1 MSTLVIRNGLVVDGT
16 GAPAREAD
24 VVIDGDL
31 IVDVVAPGK
40 ALHGSAR
47 VIDADGLMLT
57 PGFVDI
63 HTHYDGQVSW
73 DPWLTPSSWH
83 GVTTVVGGNCGV
95 GFAPA
100 KADRHDWLIALMEG
114 VEDIPGAAMAEGL
127 AWGWESF
134 PEYLDVIAQR
144 EHVIDFGFQLAHGP
158 LRAYVMGD
166 RGAANEP
173 ATADDLITME
183 HLASEALAAGAM
195 GVSTSRTSL
204 HKSRDGEFV
213 PGTFADVD
221 ELFALA
227 RALRSS
233 PLMNGGR
240 ASMGGARRGRVF
252 QLAMEHPE
260 VPSQF
265 GWMREFARI
274 SGGTVSLNLNQTDHA
289 PDVWPEVIRE
299 LDSCASDGL
308 SVVAQVAGRA
318 VGVLECLE
326 GSIHPFVTH
335 QAWQPLR
342 RLGHSELRSALADPG
357 FRERLISEP
366 PKSLTPVVDLLT
378 HGWRRMY
385 PVGVGN
391 INYEPDP
398 FVDSIEA
405 ICARTGQRPAEV
417 ALDALLAHD
426 GHGML
431 FVPLFNYS
439 DGDYRMLEQLHQ
451 HPSTRMGL
459 SDAGAHCGS
468 ICDGGMPTFMLT
480 HWTRDRTRGPKL
492 GLEHVVRRQ
501 TSETASL
508 FGLYDRGVVAPG
520 YRADINVIDYERLG
534 FSNASMAY
542 DFPANAR
549 RLVQRGFGYAA
560 TISHGVSIVENDEFT
575 GELPGQLLRGPS
587 S

>member
-1 MSTLVIRNGLVVDGT
+1 MHDMVIRNGLVVDGT
-16 GAPAREAD
+16 GAPTRHGD
-24 VVIDGDL
+24 VVINGDT
-31 IVDVVAPGK
+31 IVDVTPSGTA
-40 ALHGSAR
+40 ALGSAR
-47 VIDADGLMLT
+47 VIDADGLLVT

-73 DPWLTPSSWH
+73 DPWFTPSSWH

-100 KADRHDWLIALMEG
+100 AADRHDWLIALMEG

-127 AWGWESF
+127 TWGWESF
-134 PEYLDVIAQR
+134 PEYLGVIEQR
-144 EHVIDFGFQLAHGP
+144 AHVIDFGFQLAHGP
-158 LRAYVMGD
+158 LRAYVMGE

-173 ATADDLITME
+173 ATAADLVAME
-183 HLASEALAAGAM
+183 RLAAEALAVGAM

-221 ELFALA
+221 ELFALEQQ
-227 RALRSS
+227 RSGQS
-233 PLMNGGR
+233 
-240 ASMGGARRGRVF
+240 RVF

-274 SGGTVSLNLNQTDHA
+274 SGGTVSLNLNQADHA
-289 PDVWPEVIRE
+289 PDVWREVVGE
-299 LDSCASDGL
+299 LEASAVDGR
-308 SVVAQVAGRA
+308 SIVAQVAGRA

-335 QAWQPLR
+335 AAWQPLR
-342 RLGHSELRSALADPG
+342 GLPHGEVLRALADPAL
-357 FRERLISEP
+357 RERLIAES
-366 PKSLTPVVDLLT
+366 PKSLSPVVDLLT
-378 HGWRRMY
+378 HGWRRLY

-398 FVDSIEA
+398 AVDSIEA
-405 ICARTGQRPAEV
+405 ISARTGQSPAEI

-431 FVPLFNYS
+431 FAPLFNYS

-451 HPSTRMGL
+451 HPLTRMGL

-480 HWTRDRTRGPKL
+480 HWTRDRSRGPKL
-492 GLEHVVRRQ
+492 ALEHIVKRQ
-501 TSETASL
+501 TSQTAAL
-508 FGLYDRGVVAPG
+508 FGLHDRGVIAPG

-549 RLVQRGFGYAA
+549 RLVQRGFGYVAI
-560 TISHGVSIVENDEFT
+560 ISHGVPIVEQDEFT
-575 GELPGQLLRGPS
+575 GALPGQLVRGPQS
-587 S
+587 K

>member
-1 MSTLVIRNGLVVDGT
+1 MPNLVIRNGLVVDGT
-16 GAPAREAD
+16 GAPARHAD

-31 IVDVVAPGK
+31 IVDVAAPGT
-40 ALHGSAR
+40 ALRGSRR
-47 VIDADGLMLT
+47 VIDADGLLVT

-83 GVTTVVGGNCGV
+83 GVTTVIGGNCGV

-100 KADRHDWLIALMEG
+100 AADRHNWLIALMEG

-134 PEYLDVIAQR
+134 PEYLDVISQR
-144 EHVIDFGFQLAHGP
+144 EHVIDYGFQLAHGP

-173 ATADDLITME
+173 ATADDLVAME
-183 HLASEALAAGAM
+183 RLAVEAMAAGAM

-227 RALRSS
+227 RALRTTPS
-233 PLMNGGR
+233 
-240 ASMGGARRGRVF
+240 RVF

-274 SGGTVSLNLNQTDHA
+274 SGGTVSLNLNQTEHA
-289 PDVWPEVIRE
+289 PDVWREVVRE
-299 LDSCASDGL
+299 LDACSESGL
-308 SVVAQVAGRA
+308 SIVAQVAGRA

-326 GSIHPFVTH
+326 GSIHPFVAH
-335 QAWQPLR
+335 QAWKPLR
-342 RLGHSELRSALADPG
+342 GLPHGEIVRALADPG
-357 FRERLISEP
+357 LRERLISEP
-366 PKSLTPVVDLLT
+366 PTSRTPVVDLLT
-378 HGWRRMY
+378 HGWHRLY

-398 FVDSIEA
+398 AVDSIEA
-405 ICARTGQRPAEV
+405 ICARMGQRPAEV

-431 FVPLFNYS
+431 FAPLFNYS

-480 HWTRDRTRGPKL
+480 HWTRDRSRGPKL

-501 TSETASL
+501 TSETAAL
-508 FGLYDRGVVAPG
+508 FGLHDRGVIAPG
-520 YRADINVIDYERLG
+520 YRADINVIDYDRLG

-549 RLVQRGFGYAA
+549 RLVQRGFGYVA
-560 TISHGVSIVENDEFT
+560 TISHGVPIVEHDEFT
-575 GELPGQLLRGPS
+575 GQLPGQLLRGGTFARKGF
-587 S
+587 

>member
-1 MSTLVIRNGLVVDGT
+1 MHDLVIRRGIIVDGT
-16 GAPAREAD
+16 GAPAHHGD
-24 VVIDGDL
+24 VVIDGDR
-31 IVDVVAPGK
+31 IVDVVAAGTAPQ
-40 ALHGSAR
+40 AHR
-47 VIDADGLMLT
+47 TMDADGLLVT

-100 KADRHDWLIALMEG
+100 ASDRHDWLIALMEG
-114 VEDIPGAAMAEGL
+114 VEDIPGAALAEGIS
-127 AWGWESF
+127 WGWESF
-134 PEYLDVIAQR
+134 PDYLNAIEQQP
-144 EHVIDFGFQLAHGP
+144 HVIDYGFQLAHGP

-166 RGAANEP
+166 RGSANEA
-173 ATADDLITME
+173 ATVDDLETME
-183 HLASEALAAGAM
+183 RLAGEALAAGAM
-195 GVSTSRTSL
+195 GISTSRTSL
-204 HKSRDGEFV
+204 HKSRDGQFV
-213 PGTFADVD
+213 PGTFADHA

-227 RALRSS
+227 RALGAERARTGS
-233 PLMNGGR
+233 P
-240 ASMGGARRGRVF
+240 RVF

-265 GWMREFARI
+265 GWMREFAKI

-289 PDVWPEVIRE
+289 PEVWHDVVRE
-299 LDSCASDGL
+299 LDAASHDGL
-308 SVVAQVAGRA
+308 PIVAQVAGRA

-326 GSIHPFVTH
+326 GSIHPFSLH
-335 QAWQPLR
+335 DSWR
-342 RLGHSELRSALADPG
+342 RLKGFSLPELQSALMDPLL
-357 FRERLISEP
+357 REALITET
-366 PKSLTPVVDLLT
+366 PKSVTPVVDLLT

-391 INYEPDP
+391 INYEPNPDT
-398 FVDSIEA
+398 DSIEA

-417 ALDALLAHD
+417 ALDAMTAHN

-439 DGDYRMLEQLHQ
+439 DGDYRMLEQLHR

-480 HWTRDRTRGPKL
+480 HWTRDRKRGPKL
-492 GLEHVVRRQ
+492 GLEHVVKRQ
-501 TSETASL
+501 TSETAKL
-508 FGLYDRGVVAPG
+508 FGLHDRGVIAPG
-520 YRADINVIDYERLG
+520 YRADLNVIDYEQLG

-542 DFPANAR
+542 DFPAGAR
-549 RLVQRGFGYAA
+549 RLVQRGFGYVA
-560 TISHGVSIVENDEFT
+560 TISHGVAIVDHDEFT
-575 GELPGQLLRGPS
+575 GALPGRLLRGPQI
-587 S
+587 